1 MDAIDKSAKSK
12 ARYPLLG
19 MQLND
24 ILIFGHTHRPYI
36 DFENGVVNTG
46 AWIADMLVPAWF
58 EKEYGRDKACSGWHV
73 EISNSEY
80 KLLPYGIHRKTEE
93 ELKNSESYKQQQEEE
108 KKSKS
113 DNDDQKENIV
123 SNGSIPSR

>member
-1 MDAIDKSAKSK
+1 
-12 ARYPLLG
+12 

-24 ILIFGHTHRPYI
+24 ILIFGHTHGPYI

-73 EISNSEY
+73 EISN
-80 KLLPYGIHRKTEE
+80 IRKRILQT
-93 ELKNSESYKQQQEEE
+93 
-108 KKSKS
+108 
-113 DNDDQKENIV
+113 
-123 SNGSIPSR
+123 SIYIIGLAT